1 MATGLIRCLLGAVI
15 LLSTACERVPP
26 LVEYQS
32 SGGGLTQQRIASV
45 PIVIVGR
52 ILAHSEV
59 GRPHPS
65 RWDTG
70 YPMQL
75 YKVTLQ
81 IENVLRGD
89 VDRGTVPI
97 FYFAN
102 LYASEGPPR
111 TGMVGRGG
119 RWRIGDRL
127 IWFLRRDAGVLRTVL
142 DTWAQGTDPVF
153 TGSHVN
159 YRPRPGEP
167 LSQMIVD
174 ILLNRGA
181 GCTDKQLVEALS
193 KSVPEWFDLPYTVQ
207 KVRRL
212 RGDKS
217 PEVRKAAREKLERL
231 AYSWPQIRSGWPE
244 SGEAASH
251 K

>member
-1 MATGLIRCLLGAVI
+1 MAMGLIRCLLGAVI

-26 LVEYQS
+26 LVEYES
-32 SGGGLTQQRIASV
+32 SEGGLTQQRVASV

-65 RWDTG
+65 RWDVK

-75 YKVTLQ
+75 YKVTVQ
-81 IENVLRGD
+81 VENVLRGD
-89 VDRGTVPI
+89 LDRGTVRI

-111 TGMVGRGG
+111 MGMVGRGG
-119 RWRIGDRL
+119 QWRVGDRL

-142 DTWAQGTDPVF
+142 DTWAQCTDPVL

-159 YRPRPGEP
+159 YRPRPGET
-167 LSQMIVD
+167 LSQMVVD
-174 ILLNRGA
+174 ILLDRGE
-181 GCTDKQLVEALS
+181 GCSDQQMVEALS

-212 RGDKS
+212 SEDKS

-231 AYSWPQIRSGWPE
+231 AYSWPQIRTGWPE
-244 SGEAASH
+244 AGEAGPH
-251 K
+251 Q